1 MPLVGVAK
9 GVENLA
15 VATGHG
21 MWGMIL
27 APVTAELITEY
38 VIGPGAIYDNFL
50 PRPLPL
56 GIDVAFVGEAD
67 SYDATVTITVKR

>member
-1 MPLVGVAK
+1 MDLLWRYRPGTNP
-9 GVENLA
+9 E
-15 VATGHG
+15 
-21 MWGMIL
+21 I
-27 APVTAELITEY
+27 
-38 VIGPGAIYDNFL
+38 IGPGAIYDNFL